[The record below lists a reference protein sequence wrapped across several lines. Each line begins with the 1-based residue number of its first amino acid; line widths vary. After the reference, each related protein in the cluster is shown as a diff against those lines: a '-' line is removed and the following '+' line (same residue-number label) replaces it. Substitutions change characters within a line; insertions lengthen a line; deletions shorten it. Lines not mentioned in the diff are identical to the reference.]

1 MQKANMH
8 FNKQLYLGQI
18 KCNLYLEKGGKIK
31 AKVCSRRCFM
41 PMHAATDDFHWLNS
55 LPIFQP

>member
-18 KCNLYLEKGGKIK
+18 KCNLYLARKGGKIK
-31 AKVCSRRCFM
+31 AKVK
-41 PMHAATDDFHWLNS
+41 TV
-55 LPIFQP
+55 